1 MKMKDITHNK
11 LTKKIKIKT
20 YTQENLERK
29 FTVNS
34 TSKVYCRRVIHQ
46 KYYWKKKKKHTHK
59 KIWSNEFEFVQ
70 LVKSLIVK

>member
-34 TSKVYCRRVIHQ
+34 TSKVYCRRVIDQ
-46 KYYWKKKKKHTHK
+46 KYY
-59 KIWSNEFEFVQ
+59 
-70 LVKSLIVK
+70 